1 MTPPSKSQK
10 PKKGTNDSVV
20 ATNRRAHHEY
30 TIEATY
36 ECGISLVGSEVKS
49 LRDGKASLA
58 DGYATIRGGEVF
70 LHGVH
75 IPEYTKA
82 SYQNHDPTRPRRLLL
97 HKMEIT
103 KLRIKTDQQGYTLVP
118 LKLYFKG
125 NKAKV
130 EIGLAKGKQT
140 HDKRAAIAERE
151 AKRYVA
157 REVATRRRG

>member
-1 MTPPSKSQK
+1 MTAQPK
-10 PKKGTNDSVV
+10 PKKGTNDSTV

-30 TIEATY
+30 AIEATY

-49 LRDGKASLA
+49 LRDGKASLQ
-58 DGYATIRGGEVF
+58 DGYATIRGSEVF
-70 LHGVH
+70 LYGVH

-82 SYQNHDPTRPRRLLL
+82 SYQNHDPVRPRKLLM
-97 HKMEIT
+97 HKLEIT

-130 EIGLAKGKQT
+130 EIGLAKGKKT

-157 REVATRRRG
+157 REVVTRRRG